1 MNTNFD
7 TFLDGVDTVQSS
19 PNPIESPF
27 ESLNLLKCDWELLKG
42 ELKSIDWDSCL
53 DNSSVTSCL
62 AHFSDLLLDKCKLS
76 SPPRSKSSTKISKF
90 RRHRRVLMRKRA
102 NIKKRSMSSP
112 LIQYVDRQILISHK
126 EKRLHDNNV
135 LGCQ

>member
-1 MNTNFD
+1 MDLLFTDPVYINSIGVCETPISDHNIVYVNTNFD

-53 DNSSVTSCL
+53 DNSSVT
-62 AHFSDLLLDKCKLS
+62 
-76 SPPRSKSSTKISKF
+76 
-90 RRHRRVLMRKRA
+90 
-102 NIKKRSMSSP
+102 
-112 LIQYVDRQILISHK
+112 
-126 EKRLHDNNV
+126 
-135 LGCQ
+135 